1 MKIERIL
8 VTGGAGFLGKHV
20 VGQISRDYPNTQ
32 IIVPRSKDVDL
43 RNRNHTLDY
52 FKQIKPNVVV
62 AIAARLGGIGDN
74 RKNPAY
80 YFYDNMMIGMNTID
94 ACNEC
99 NVNKLVLIGTVCS
112 YPKFTPVPF
121 VEEDLW
127 NGYPE
132 PTNGAYGISKKA
144 VTEYALAVN
153 KQFGLKV
160 VNLLLTNLYGPGDDF
175 REETSHV
182 IPAVIKKMLDAKRKN
197 KEEIIAWGD
206 GSPTRDFL
214 FVGDAANAIVQAI
227 DCSYI
232 EPINIGNGKDISI
245 NNLYRFIQEKLNY
258 SGHVR
263 WDASYP
269 NGQPKRLLD
278 ISKAKKYLGF
288 EPQVSF
294 ENGIDQTIDWYL
306 ENEKQLLKLA
316 SKYS

>member
-1 MKIERIL
+1 MKTSKIL

-20 VGQISRDYPNTQ
+20 VQNLQNKYPNSD
-32 IIVPRSKDVDL
+32 ILVPRSYQVDL
-43 RNRNHTLDY
+43 RNRDETLRY
-52 FKQIKPNVVV
+52 FNTTRPDIVIG
-62 AIAARLGGIGDN
+62 IAARLGGIGDN

-112 YPKFTPVPF
+112 YPKFTSVPF

-144 VTEYALAVN
+144 VAEYALAVN
-153 KQFGLKV
+153 KQFGLNV

-182 IPAVIKKMLDAKRKN
+182 IPAVIKKILDAKRKN
-197 KEEIIAWGD
+197 TEEIIAWGD

-245 NNLYRFIQEKLNY
+245 KNLYRFIQEKLNY

-263 WDASYP
+263 WDTSYP

-278 ISKAKKYLGF
+278 ISKARKYIGF

-306 ENEKQLLKLA
+306 DNEKQLLKLA